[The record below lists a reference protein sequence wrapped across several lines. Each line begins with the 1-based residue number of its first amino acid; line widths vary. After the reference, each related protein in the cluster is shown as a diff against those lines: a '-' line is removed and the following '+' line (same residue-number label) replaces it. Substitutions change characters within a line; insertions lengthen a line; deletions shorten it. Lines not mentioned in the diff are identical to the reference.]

1 MLGISFIFGHIF
13 VLPHPALN
21 SSYWHLGRAEC
32 EVKIHLVVGRTY
44 ECMRK
49 KAIRRHFAAHRI
61 SKTVNRLINYDLVI
75 VVKNGS
81 WPTIRPET
89 FCVKFVIHQVC
100 VCTSVR
106 VCVLFP

>member
-1 MLGISFIFGHIF
+1 MY
-13 VLPHPALN
+13 A
-21 SSYWHLGRAEC
+21 
-32 EVKIHLVVGRTY
+32 
-44 ECMRK
+44 K
-49 KAIRRHFAAHRI
+49 KKTIRRHFAAHRK

-106 VCVLFP
+106 VCVLFPFVSDRNKTRSCVQRFGPSSDFGPLFWMKCLMGRWLILYLMNSG

>member
-49 KAIRRHFAAHRI
+49 KKRFVDTLQPIANLKL
-61 SKTVNRLINYDLVI
+61 STDSLIMTW
-75 VVKNGS
+75 S
-81 WPTIRPET
+81 
-89 FCVKFVIHQVC
+89 
-100 VCTSVR
+100 
-106 VCVLFP
+106 